1 MNNKKILLLLP
12 LILIVVAVV
21 FLLIRSCAPRPEIF
35 TGTFE
40 TTVVD
45 VASEIPGR
53 IDTIF
58 VTRGDF
64 VQKGDLLATIQ
75 PNIMNAKL
83 GQAEGVLQA
92 AKALVEKAERGA
104 REQEKTAAKNQYEMA
119 KSQFE
124 FAEKTYLRFT
134 VLYADSIISRQ
145 EMDEIEFKYH
155 AAEDEMNAANAMYD
169 MALQGARI
177 EDIEAAK
184 GEYYE
189 ARSVYN
195 EALAYHKELDV
206 IAPVSGVVCSRIA
219 NPGEVMGAG
228 YPLLSIQ
235 MPDQIYLLLNVR
247 EDKLAHFTK
256 GTKCNVRI
264 PALNNQSF
272 EFVVHYLSSMADFA
286 TWVPTKASGQFDLKT
301 FEVHLKPLSTIE
313 ELHPGMTAQVYT
325 K

>member
-1 MNNKKILLLLP
+1 MKHKQFLLFIP
-12 LILIVVAVV
+12 LVLIVMAVV
-21 FLLIRSCAPRPEIF
+21 FLLIHSCAPNPEIF

-58 VTRGDF
+58 VDRGDF

-92 AKALVEKAERGA
+92 AKALVEKAEKGA
-104 REQEKTAAKNQYEMA
+104 REQEKAAAKNQYEMA
-119 KSQFE
+119 KSQFD
-124 FAEKTYLRFT
+124 FAKKTYLRFT
-134 VLYADSIISRQ
+134 VLHADSIISQQ
-145 EMDEIEFKYH
+145 EMDEIAFKYH
-155 AAEDEMNAANAMYD
+155 AAEDQMNAAKAMYD
-169 MALQGARI
+169 MALQGARP
-177 EDIEAAK
+177 EDIAAAK

-189 ARSVYN
+189 AHNVYN

-206 IAPVSGVVCSRIA
+206 IAPVAGEVCSRIA

-228 YPLLSIQ
+228 YPILSIQ

-247 EDKLAHFTK
+247 EDKLSQFKK
-256 GTKCNVRI
+256 GSTLKVKI
-264 PALNNQSF
+264 PALNNNSF
-272 EFVVHYLSSMADFA
+272 EFEVHYLASMADFA

-301 FEVHLKPLSTIE
+301 FEVHLKPLESIADIR
-313 ELHPGMTAQVYT
+313 PGMTAQVYT